1 MQSRLALTALVAI
14 IGLGAVLRLWQARE
28 SLWLDELH
36 TAWCA
41 LGTPR
46 QVTPRA
52 MAGNQ
57 SPLFFWLEWL
67 LVRALGPSE
76 LVLRLPSL
84 VAGIALS
91 AAVAWLIHRWT
102 RAMWLAALA
111 AWLVAVDPKQIFF
124 ATEARPYALVELLAV
139 LHFAILSTVVT
150 RPSVPLRAALVLG
163 GGLLFHL
170 HYTTALLFP
179 AELVA
184 VAILK
189 FVRDKP
195 TAYRWRD
202 MALDGTLTAALCLP
216 ALAHLHEIFGRRGD
230 WEAFVPRPRWRDMWL
245 IFALLPWSWAALVV
259 FARPRSRA
267 AILALSWL
275 LVPLLLAWLLTTTGT
290 ARLFFLRYLVASA
303 PAAIVLVILAL
314 RMVPRGR
321 VQTAVGLGIAALAL
335 ATPILPQ
342 LVRDGRP
349 IADRTE
355 NWRAAIAHFNRQPAH
370 RDYPV
375 LVRTHLIEADA
386 LRHDPNPRLVDYC
399 LFPVH
404 SLYPIGTNPAN
415 LIPLPRTHA
424 GQLDPA
430 VADVVRSRGG
440 AWLIASAPTA
450 RLDQIER
457 ELVASLE
464 GKGSGFGV
472 QGSGEQRSEARDEAP
487 EVSEQNWHIDS
498 RQSFGTVHVLQV
510 LPFLNPEPK
519 TLNLEP

>member
-1 MQSRLALTALVAI
+1 MQSRLAFAALAAIVA
-14 IGLGAVLRLWQARE
+14 LAAALRLWQARE

-41 LGTPR
+41 LGTPG

-67 LVRALGPSE
+67 LVRALGASE

-84 VAGIALS
+84 VAGIGLPAV
-91 AAVAWLIHRWT
+91 VAWFIHRWT

-124 ATEARPYALVELLAV
+124 ATEARPYALVELMAV
-139 LHFAILSTVVT
+139 LHFAMLGELS
-150 RPSVPLRAALVLG
+150 RSRSVSGTYWLRAALVLG

-189 FVRDKP
+189 LVRDKP
-195 TAYRWRD
+195 IAYRWRD
-202 MALDGTLTAALCLP
+202 IVLDGALIAALCLP
-216 ALAHLHEIFGRRGD
+216 ALAHLQEIFGRRGN
-230 WEAFVPRPRWRDMWL
+230 WEAFVPRPRWQDLWL
-245 IFALLPWSWAALVV
+245 ILALLPWSWAALVV
-259 FARPRSRA
+259 FARPRSKA

-290 ARLFFLRYLVASA
+290 ARLFFLRYLVTSA
-303 PAAIVLVILAL
+303 PAAIVLVILAI
-314 RMVPRGR
+314 RMVPEGR
-321 VQTAVGLGIAALAL
+321 VQTVVGLGIAALAL
-335 ATPILPQ
+335 ATPLLPQ

-375 LVRTHLIEADA
+375 LVRTQLIEADA
-386 LRHDPNPRLVDYC
+386 LRHDPDPQLVDYC

-404 SLYPIGTNPAN
+404 SLYPVGTDPVN
-415 LIPLPRTHA
+415 LIPLPRTNA

-440 AWLIASAPTA
+440 AWLIASARA
-450 RLDQIER
+450 DRLDQIER
-457 ELVASLE
+457 ELILSLRQ
-464 GKGSGFGV
+464 V
-472 QGSGEQRSEARDEAP
+472 DQGA
-487 EVSEQNWHIDS
+487 EVSEQRAESREQGADVGLQHGWHIVS
-498 RQSFGTVHVLQV
+498 RQSFGTVHVL
-510 LPFLNPEPK
+510 LINP
-519 TLNLEP
+519 TLNFEP